1 MNKIKYVFGGLE
13 LILGVAVI
21 GCSMTM
27 SKSVNKE
34 LSSLYTPVG
43 TTTVATSESALATPE
58 VTSEIMTLSFDS
70 GVPTFS
76 GYAPVGS
83 GDSVALIPIDS
94 NVISKFDSKEPT
106 LELNNSVWDVVSFA
120 KPAKP
125 GVFTIPTDDGYEVS
139 VLCPLSETS
148 YLLGKADV
156 MEENLQDVQSTFE
169 NIAASVKLGSVTVQS
184 SSGVQLDS
192 VKLSGNAVE
201 LSVDGSQ
208 IILEP
213 CTVSLYGTTLNTVA
227 SVGDWDILT
236 SDQFKAISES
246 GLNAYFVKS
255 GEHVYQ
261 TLAPNVE
268 VLAKV
273 FGGADVEG

>member
-43 TTTVATSESALATPE
+43 TTTVVTSESALATPE
-58 VTSEIMTLSFDS
+58 VASEIMTLSFDS
-70 GVPTFS
+70 GIPAFS

-94 NVISKFDSKEPT
+94 NVISKFDSEEST

-120 KPAKP
+120 EPAKP
-125 GVFTIPTDDGYEVS
+125 GVFTIPADNGYEVS
-139 VLCPLSETS
+139 VLYPLSETS
-148 YLLGKADV
+148 YLLGKADAT
-156 MEENLQDVQSTFE
+156 EENLQDVQSTFE

-192 VKLSGNAVE
+192 VKLIGNAVE
-201 LSVDGSQ
+201 LSIEGSQ
-208 IILEP
+208 LILEP

-227 SVGDWDILT
+227 SAGDWDILT

-261 TLAPNVE
+261 ASAPNVE

-273 FGGADVEG
+273 FGGC